1 MKVLRVAAVAAMTT
15 SASVLAA
22 EENSFT
28 DQNGARYTVLFE
40 RPFTETLKAQMIEII
55 NGDSAMLVEMGVDCV
70 EDKYAYL
77 GMTFDLPVD
86 APREDEA
93 DKVIAYSNSL
103 LTDRIGGLSLTQ
115 LDANLENDSV
125 VKLFDLGC
133 GRR

>member
-28 DQNGARYTVLFE
+28 DQNGARYTILFE

-55 NGDSAMLVEMGVDCV
+55 NGDSAILMEMGIDCSK
-70 EDKYAYL
+70 EQYTYL
-77 GMTFDLPVD
+77 GMTFDLPVK
-86 APREDEA
+86 APREVEA
-93 DKVIAYSNSL
+93 AKVIIYSNSL
-103 LTDRIGGLSLTQ
+103 LNARIGGLSLTD